1 MKNSVNYWVKMKKV
15 YLWPCNETKPILFR
29 FFAKKLG
36 NPFPRPTTNTS
47 RIFISQIEC
56 INLSIFLT
64 FTWDEKTPN
73 KRGYFHEVHSNIKL
87 QLLLRKQNVK
97 TLDQK
102 LHSNFDV
109 GIYFWPRGGRGPHLS
124 EFFLSSSCFLF
135 APPKKSLSEV
145 IFSFVWNFMSDKLPH
160 ALLLL
165 HAYSFP
171 MYYVADKRF
180 FFFRII

>member
-36 NPFPRPTTNTS
+36 NPFPTPTTNTS

-64 FTWDEKTPN
+64 FTWDEKNPN

-87 QLLLRKQNVK
+87 QLLLHKQNVK

-109 GIYFWPRGGRGPHLS
+109 EIYFWPRRPRPSSVRIFFIIILLLVRPS
-124 EFFLSSSCFLF
+124 EKKFERSNFLF
-135 APPKKSLSEV
+135 CV
-145 IFSFVWNFMSDKLPH
+145 KL
-160 ALLLL
+160 
-165 HAYSFP
+165 YEW
-171 MYYVADKRF
+171 
-180 FFFRII
+180 

>member
-1 MKNSVNYWVKMKKV
+1 MKQNQF
-15 YLWPCNETKPILFR
+15 C
-29 FFAKKLG
+29 FAFLQKKLG
-36 NPFPRPTTNTS
+36 NPFPTPTTNTS

-64 FTWDEKTPN
+64 FTWDEKKPN

-87 QLLLRKQNVK
+87 QLLLHKQNVK

-109 GIYFWPRGGRGPHLS
+109 GIYFWPRRPRPS
-124 EFFLSSSCFLF
+124 SVRIFFYHHPASCSPLR
-135 APPKKSLSEV
+135 KKSLSEV